1 MKKLTLL
8 VAVIATSFTT
18 FAQVVIG
25 TTTPNGSAALDIT
38 STTSGLLPPRMTEAQ
53 RNVITSPAAG
63 LTVYDTTT
71 NSNWFFNGTIWV
83 NAAAPAAGTTHF
95 VSESYGG
102 GMVFWVTTDGLHGL
116 IAETIDQSTSSN
128 WYNAQDN
135 ISTNSTHST
144 AGQLYTDW
152 RLPTRNELNLLYL
165 QRITVG
171 GFASAFYWSS
181 SEEVSTSAWNQ
192 DFGNGF
198 QNYDDKD
205 YPFCPVRAVRA
216 F

>member
-18 FAQVVIG
+18 FAQVGIG
-25 TTTPNGSAALDIT
+25 TTTPHASAALDVT
-38 STTSGLLPPRMTEAQ
+38 STTSGFLPPRMTQAQ
-53 RNVITSPAAG
+53 RNAITSPAAG

-116 IAETIDQSTSSN
+116 IAETIDQGNST
-128 WYNAQDN
+128 WFNAQN
-135 ISTNSTHST
+135 IISTNSNHST

-152 RLPTRNELNLLYL
+152 RLPTRNELILLFS
-165 QRITVG
+165 QRTTVG
-171 GFASAFYWSS
+171 GFASAYYWSS
-181 SEEVSTSAWNQ
+181 SEDDINDAWSQNFANGSRYNTSK
-192 DFGNGF
+192 GNA
-198 QNYDDKD
+198 YL
-205 YPFCPVRAVRA
+205 VRAVRA